1 MQQLIAWI
9 AEREA
14 IRVRRE
20 AGQPKPWTDD
30 PILRAWRFCNIR
42 RENDKV
48 TRWIAQNWR
57 EPNAADPDLF
67 FAMAVARLVNWP
79 DTMTVLG
86 YPVPFDGD
94 HFITVL
100 QTRAAEGAKVWGEA
114 YNISNAGKSL
124 PKVAVVSSVLYGLW
138 ARRKQ
143 LRPKEDD
150 TLLGFYVRL
159 KDMDGFAS
167 FMAAQVVADTKY
179 VAPLLNARDWWSFA
193 APGPGSKRG
202 LNRVLDRP
210 KDTPWR
216 DDDSWRAA
224 LARLHAAITPELER
238 IGIGRLCAQDLQ
250 NCLCEFDKNERLRL
264 GEGKPK
270 RRFDGS

>member
-57 EPNAADPDLF
+57 EPNAADPDLL

-79 DTMTVLG
+79 DTMAVLG

-100 QTRAAEGAKVWGEA
+100 QARAAEGAKVWGEA

-124 PKVAVVSSVLYGLW
+124 PKVEVVSSVLYGLM
-138 ARRKQ
+138 
-143 LRPKEDD
+143 
-150 TLLGFYVRL
+150 G
-159 KDMDGFAS
+159 
-167 FMAAQVVADTKY
+167 AAQTTATQGGRH
-179 VAPLLNARDWWSFA
+179 PPWLLC
-193 APGPGSKRG
+193 P
-202 LNRVLDRP
+202 
-210 KDTPWR
+210 
-216 DDDSWRAA
+216 
-224 LARLHAAITPELER
+224 PE
-238 IGIGRLCAQDLQ
+238 GHGRLRILHGRASRCRYQV
-250 NCLCEFDKNERLRL
+250 
-264 GEGKPK
+264 
-270 RRFDGS
+270 RRTTA